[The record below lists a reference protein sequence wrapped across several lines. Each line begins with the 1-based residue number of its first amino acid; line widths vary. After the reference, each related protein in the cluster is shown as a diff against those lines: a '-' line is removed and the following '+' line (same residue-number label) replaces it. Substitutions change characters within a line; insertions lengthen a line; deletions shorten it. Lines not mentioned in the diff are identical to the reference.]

1 MYCFSVLLNS
11 TLIETFLINL
21 KRCALI
27 FGSEYVNN
35 EVQCAINELEDTFKK
50 LGEVPQLIDSNTNNI
65 NEELAEDI
73 LEITTNSEEAMIL
86 SSCQKPFFASL
97 KQTLSSLNIVL
108 TKHVLQTQF
117 FNLNRSKQWNRN
129 GCRWFLFGQ
138 IY

>member
-1 MYCFSVLLNS
+1 MLVYLHYFSAIKEQYSFSMYCFSVLLNS
-11 TLIETFLINL
+11 TSIEIFLINL

-50 LGEVPQLIDSNTNNI
+50 LGEVPQLIDNNIDNI

-73 LEITTNSEEAMIL
+73 L
-86 SSCQKPFFASL
+86 
-97 KQTLSSLNIVL
+97 V

-117 FNLNRSKQWNRN
+117 FNLNGSKQWNGN